1 MGWGGFKFVLS
12 RVIAKNLLKTIDL
25 TDPGGGGRAPLPPP
39 LHEYSSDYRLL
50 EKIWRKQEMK
60 NYQAVSYKKSTIFF
74 LRISSLG
81 KKNKSACKLCEV
93 RDSIDLYEN
102 ILFRFVKGE
111 IKGGKGPNR

>member
-1 MGWGGFKFVLS
+1 MINNAAL
-12 RVIAKNLLKTIDL
+12 
-25 TDPGGGGRAPLPPP
+25 
-39 LHEYSSDYRLL
+39 
-50 EKIWRKQEMK
+50 
-60 NYQAVSYKKSTIFF
+60 SYKKSTIFYL

-81 KKNKSACKLCEV
+81 KKNKSVCKLCEV

>member
-1 MGWGGFKFVLS
+1 VGWGGFKFVLS

-25 TDPGGGGRAPLPPP
+25 TDPGGGGRAPL
-39 LHEYSSDYRLL
+39 
-50 EKIWRKQEMK
+50 
-60 NYQAVSYKKSTIFF
+60 
-74 LRISSLG
+74 
-81 KKNKSACKLCEV
+81 V